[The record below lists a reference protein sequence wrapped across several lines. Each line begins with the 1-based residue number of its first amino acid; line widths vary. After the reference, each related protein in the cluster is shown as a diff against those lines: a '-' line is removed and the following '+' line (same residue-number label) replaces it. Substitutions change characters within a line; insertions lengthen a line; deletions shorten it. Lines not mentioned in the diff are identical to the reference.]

1 MSILRDIMDENQS
14 VVNDI
19 LGHACTLVNATT
31 EAETP
36 VVAVINR
43 KVKLYQDGMFGGTV
57 ATATFDR
64 ANADPK
70 LGDSLQDLETG
81 ITYTIEAVK
90 DETPAKLVF
99 IIGER

>member
-1 MSILRDIMDENQS
+1 
-14 VVNDI
+14 
-19 LGHACTLVNATT
+19 
-31 EAETP
+31 
-36 VVAVINR
+36 
-43 KVKLYQDGMFGGTV
+43 MFGGTV

-81 ITYTIEAVK
+81 ITYTLEAVK